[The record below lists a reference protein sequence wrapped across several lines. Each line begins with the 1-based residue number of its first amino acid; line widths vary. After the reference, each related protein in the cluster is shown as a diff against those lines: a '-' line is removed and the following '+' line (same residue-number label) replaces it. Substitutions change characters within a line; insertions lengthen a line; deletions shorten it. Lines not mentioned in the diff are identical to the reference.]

1 MLPKSLKFV
10 WIDVDDEVSV
20 AISRAR
26 LAGATAAS
34 QYIENRV
41 FSPKEMRLQ
50 TIADGLITISVPE
63 DIPEDEFKMIDD
75 LKAKERPGMLGAPVN
90 PSQGG
95 QGEILNRSA
104 FGDLLMKTLD
114 LSDIQIR
121 KLAKILLPG
130 VTKEFNN
137 VLDEL
142 AYDEVTWWLKWH
154 DEVLWGDLTE
164 EIPELTRSTIMYS
177 ERVIGNILEN
187 EKWLSV
193 KTQDITKAVNG
204 FADEFRN
211 IRESKIIDES
221 VLEYES
227 NKSTTYLDE
236 VEPDKELE
244 KNFKSDI
251 RKEIRK
257 FVSDLDISRPVLRGL
272 RNTIIMVGLLDNQDE
287 INDNTYILSN
297 IRQSLANY
305 YFKKLEEFQE
315 IFERKTKQYLE
326 EDLNVTMQSN
336 YKTIFG
342 GRFKCHNAKQL
353 QLMERNVSVRQKK
366 DQNIVVFMKQCRLW
380 ILHQQR

>member
-1 MLPKSLKFV
+1 
-10 WIDVDDEVSV
+10 
-20 AISRAR
+20 
-26 LAGATAAS
+26 
-34 QYIENRV
+34 
-41 FSPKEMRLQ
+41 
-50 TIADGLITISVPE
+50 LITISVPE
-63 DIPEDEFKMIDD
+63 DIPEDEFEMIDD

-142 AYDEVTWWLKWH
+142 DYDEVTWWLKWH
-154 DEVLWGDLTE
+154 DEALWGDLTE

-187 EKWLSV
+187 EKWLSA
-193 KTQDITKAVNG
+193 KTQDITKAVND
-204 FADEFRN
+204 FTDEFRN
-211 IRESKIIDES
+211 IRESKIIDKS

-257 FVSDLDISRPVLRGL
+257 FVSDLDISRPVLQGL

-305 YFKKLEEFQE
+305 YFRKLEEFQE

-336 YKTIFG
+336 
-342 GRFKCHNAKQL
+342 N
-353 QLMERNVSVRQKK
+353 S
-366 DQNIVVFMKQCRLW
+366 
-380 ILHQQR
+380 